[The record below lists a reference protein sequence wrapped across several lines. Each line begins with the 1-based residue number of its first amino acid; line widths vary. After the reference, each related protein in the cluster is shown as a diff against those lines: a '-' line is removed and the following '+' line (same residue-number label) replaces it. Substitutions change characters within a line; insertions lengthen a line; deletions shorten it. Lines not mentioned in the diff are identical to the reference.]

1 MVEDPVLTEID
12 GAVAWIRL
20 NRPAAGNT
28 LNVDLIEALA
38 SALRDVERDERV
50 RVVVIGGVGP
60 VFCAGAELSSLGPL
74 DTFEVR
80 QRFGARMA
88 RTGEVFRQLE
98 ALPKPTIACVHG
110 LARAGG
116 FELVLCCDLVVAERG
131 ARFEE
136 SHARHGQL
144 PGGGS
149 SVRLPRKVGPMRAKH
164 LLFTGTAVTAEA
176 LADWGVVTEVV
187 DDGVEAA
194 AACLAHAM
202 TGCSPL
208 SLARLKQLV
217 DDGLAQPAEVALR
230 LEILAAELHL
240 GSADMAEGLRAAE
253 EGRAPVFHGH

>member
-1 MVEDPVLTEID
+1 MVEDPILTEID

-20 NRPAAGNT
+20 NRPEAGNT
-28 LNVDLIEALA
+28 LNVGLVEALA
-38 SALRDVERDERV
+38 AALDAVERDDQV
-50 RVVVIGGVGP
+50 RVVVLGGTGP

-88 RTGEVFRQLE
+88 RTGEVFRRLE
-98 ALPKPTIACVHG
+98 ALPKPTIACVNG

-116 FELVLCCDLVVAERG
+116 FELVLCCDLVVADRG

-136 SHARHGQL
+136 AHARHGQL

-149 SVRLPRKVGPMRAKH
+149 SVRLPRKVGPMRAKQ
-164 LLFTGTAVTAEA
+164 LLFTGAAVTAET
-176 LADWGVVTEVV
+176 LADWGLVTEVA
-187 DDGVEAA
+187 DGEVEAA
-194 AACLAHAM
+194 AARLAHSM
-202 TGCSPL
+202 VGCSPL
-208 SLARLKQLV
+208 SVARLKRLI

-240 GSADMAEGLRAAE
+240 GSADMAEGLRAVAE
-253 EGRAPVFHGH
+253 ERAPVFHGH